1 MEQTEKRMAGTYEII
16 HAMHI
21 GDREI
26 VIGEW
31 NDAPEEERFMCAVCT
46 QNEIFAQYNQ
56 VMVSDD
62 FAEIVKLYGI
72 RMTKQAEKTII
83 DLNYVGLAK
92 EDRRIYTDK
101 DCDPV
106 GQQDLNGKV
115 VVIRPDVLRREY
127 QQATHQ
133 ICICTGGFGA
143 NPNARGRA
151 VYCRNLLTG
160 REEKFYRSD
169 LTGILPPE
177 KQPEWVQKGVEQY
190 HKKKMQNKEA
200 R

>member
-16 HAMHI
+16 HAMYI

-31 NDAPEEERFMCAVCT
+31 NEAPDGERFMCAVCT

-62 FAEIVKLYGI
+62 FAEIVKLYGM

-83 DLNYVGLAK
+83 DLNYAGLTK

-127 QQATHQ
+127 QQASHQ

-169 LTGILPPE
+169 LMGILPPE

-190 HKKKMQNKEA
+190 HKRKMQNKEA

>member
-31 NDAPEEERFMCAVCT
+31 NEAPDGERFMCAICT

-62 FAEIVKLYGI
+62 FAEIVKLYGM
-72 RMTKQAEKTII
+72 RMTKQAEQTLI
-83 DLNYVGLAK
+83 DLNYAGITKA
-92 EDRRIYTDK
+92 DRRIYTDK

-169 LTGILPPE
+169 LMGILPRE

-190 HKKKMQNKEA
+190 HKRKMQNKET

>member
-56 VMVSDD
+56 VMVTDT
-62 FAEIVKLYGI
+62 FADIVKLYGD
-72 RMTKQAEKTII
+72 RVSAQAEKTIAT
-83 DLNYVGLAK
+83 LNYEGIT
-92 EDRRIYTDK
+92 EDDRRMYTTK
-101 DCDPV
+101 DCDPID
-106 GQQDLNGKV
+106 QEDLNGKV

-127 QQATHQ
+127 QDTLHQ
-133 ICICTGGFGA
+133 IRICTGGFGA

-151 VYCRNLLTG
+151 CYCRNLLNG
-160 REEKFYRSD
+160 QEEKFYRSD
-169 LTGILPPE
+169 ILGILPSE
-177 KQPEWVQKGVEQY
+177 KQPEWVRKGVEQY
-190 HKKKMQNKEA
+190 QKKKQQSKEA

>member
-62 FAEIVKLYGI
+62 FAEIVKLYGM

-83 DLNYVGLAK
+83 DLNYAGLTK

-127 QQATHQ
+127 QQASHQ

-143 NPNARGRA
+143 TPNARGRA

-169 LTGILPPE
+169 LMGILPPE

-190 HKKKMQNKEA
+190 HKRKMQNKET

>member
-31 NDAPEEERFMCAVCT
+31 NDAPEEERFMCAICAK
-46 QNEIFAQYNQ
+46 NEIFAQYDQ

-62 FAEIVKLYGI
+62 FAEIVKLYGM
-72 RMTKQAEKTII
+72 RLTKQAEKTII

-92 EDRRIYTDK
+92 EERRIYTDK

-115 VVIRPDVLRREY
+115 VVIRPDALRREY
-127 QQATHQ
+127 QQASHQ

-169 LTGILPPE
+169 LMGILPPE

>member
-62 FAEIVKLYGI
+62 FAEIVKLYGM

-83 DLNYVGLAK
+83 DLNYAGLTK

-143 NPNARGRA
+143 SPNARGRA

-169 LTGILPPE
+169 LMGILPPE

-190 HKKKMQNKEA
+190 HKRKMQNKET

>member
-31 NDAPEEERFMCAVCT
+31 NDAPEEERFMCAICT

-62 FAEIVKLYGI
+62 FAEIVKLYGM

-83 DLNYVGLAK
+83 DLNYAGLAK

-169 LTGILPPE
+169 LMGILPPE
-177 KQPEWVQKGVEQY
+177 KQPEWVQKGMEQY
-190 HKKKMQNKEA
+190 HKKKMQKKEA

>member
-62 FAEIVKLYGI
+62 FAEIVKLYGM

-83 DLNYVGLAK
+83 DLNYAGLTK

-101 DCDPV
+101 DCDAV

-169 LTGILPPE
+169 LMGILPPE

-190 HKKKMQNKEA
+190 HKRKMQNKEA

>member
-1 MEQTEKRMAGTYEII
+1 MEQIEKRMAGTYEII

-31 NDAPEEERFMCAVCT
+31 NEAPDGERFMCAICT
-46 QNEIFAQYNQ
+46 RNEIFAQYNQ
-56 VMVSDD
+56 VMVTDA
-62 FAEIVKLYGI
+62 FADIVKLYGD
-72 RMTKQAEKTII
+72 RVSAQAEKTIAA
-83 DLNYVGLAK
+83 LNYEGLT
-92 EDRRIYTDK
+92 EDDRRMYTTK
-101 DCDPV
+101 DCDPI
-106 GQQDLNGKV
+106 GQENLNGKV

-127 QQATHQ
+127 QQSTHQ

-151 VYCRNLLTG
+151 CYCRNLLTG

-169 LTGILPPE
+169 LMGILPPE